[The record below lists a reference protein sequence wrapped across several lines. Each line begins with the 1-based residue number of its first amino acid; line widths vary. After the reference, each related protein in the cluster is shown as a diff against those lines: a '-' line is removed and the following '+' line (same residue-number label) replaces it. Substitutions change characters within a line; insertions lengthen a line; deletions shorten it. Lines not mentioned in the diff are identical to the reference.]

1 MWRSAVWQKITD
13 ISEDDATSN
22 KKQAASS
29 NSVCWLFGLFFD
41 PGAVGNM
48 LLSNIGELS
57 DNMVSCLRGQNC
69 YEILKRNML
78 QYSLV
83 PW

>member
-1 MWRSAVWQKITD
+1 
-13 ISEDDATSN
+13 
-22 KKQAASS
+22 
-29 NSVCWLFGLFFD
+29 LFGLFFD